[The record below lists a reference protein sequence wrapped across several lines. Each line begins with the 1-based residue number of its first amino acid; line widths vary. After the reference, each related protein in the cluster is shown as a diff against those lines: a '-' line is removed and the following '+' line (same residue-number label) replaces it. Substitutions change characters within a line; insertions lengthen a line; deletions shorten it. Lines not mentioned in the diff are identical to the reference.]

1 MIIVVLR
8 NFICLAGLVVAA
20 PIFFLLSIFIF
31 LEDGMPIFF
40 IQKRIGLNKKI
51 FKLFKI
57 RTMKNNAPELGT
69 HEVEN
74 SYQLK
79 IGVIIRKIK
88 IDELPQLINVIKGDI
103 NLVGP
108 RPGLVNQEE
117 LTLTRSKKNIYDI
130 KPGITGLAQILGYD
144 MSNPSRLAEIDKI
157 YMANKSYQIDCLILL
172 GTFLA
177 FPRKYLSSKLKTPKN
192 N

>member
-1 MIIVVLR
+1 
-8 NFICLAGLVVAA
+8 
-20 PIFFLLSIFIF
+20 
-31 LEDGMPIFF
+31 MPIFF
-40 IQKRIGLNKKI
+40 IQQRIGLNKKI